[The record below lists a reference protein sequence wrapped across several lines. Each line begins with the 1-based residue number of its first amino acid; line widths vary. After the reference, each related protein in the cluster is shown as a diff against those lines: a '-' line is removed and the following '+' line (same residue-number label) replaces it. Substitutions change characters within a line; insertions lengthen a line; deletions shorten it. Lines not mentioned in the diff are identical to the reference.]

1 MASRIVG
8 IDLGAYSVKVVV
20 TNPGFR
26 QAMVTDVI
34 EVKVPE
40 GEESQLV
47 RAASAL
53 ASVGNRFQSDDD
65 SVFSSIAG
73 DSVFLH
79 VLEFGFKTMRR
90 TDLDRVVGSELEGV
104 LPIDLEDMVYAFEEI
119 PRLTDASPNSD
130 VAVDPDIL
138 DLSGSLVGSGTVV
151 DPSSVQRGRIAETAT
166 GMRVL
171 AAATQRDRAEELLFA
186 LRSEGVDPRGLLATP
201 APYAR
206 LADKLAGQSGRLVA
220 ILDIGHKRT
229 DFCLSKGGKPVY
241 ARTIARGGEELTRI
255 IARTWKL
262 EMAEAEEL
270 KHSSGFI
277 ESRREIATSDAARSM
292 SEVLSKQLLPL
303 MREIRRT
310 IQACRAKTGYA
321 VEEIVLVG
329 GGSRLSGMAPYFSE
343 GLRVPVQLLSQ
354 ENVMSM
360 LGDCAAT
367 ASLDTCFLALGV
379 ATDGASA
386 KPSFD
391 LRQGALA
398 FAGDVSFLRT
408 KVRAL
413 ATSAVVIMAFGVLA
427 AFAGV
432 SKLRS
437 AEKILKNR
445 VAAESGDTFGKQL
458 DSEGAIAVAANIK
471 KNGSVGPLPKMTAYD
486 MLLAFN
492 AAIPKKEEI
501 VIDVKDIDI
510 TPGKIVVK
518 ATSSPLG
525 ETDALEGIKL
535 LEKSLKDSECFKEFK
550 SPKSNPSSKDSDKRD
565 FTLTIKSDC
574 NKE

>member
-65 SVFSSIAG
+65 SIFSSIAG

-90 TDLDRVVGSELEGV
+90 ADLDRVVGSELEGV

-119 PRLTDASPNSD
+119 PRLVDSNSSD
-130 VAVDPDIL
+130 VAGADPDVL
-138 DLSGSLVGSGTVV
+138 DLSDSALVGSGTVA
-151 DPSSVQRGRIAETAT
+151 DSSSVQRGRIAETAM

-206 LADKLAGQSGRLVA
+206 LADKLGGQSGRLVA

-262 EMAEAEEL
+262 ETPEAEEL
-270 KHSSGFI
+270 KHRSGFI
-277 ESRREIATSDAARSM
+277 ESRREIATSEAARSM
-292 SEVLSKQLLPL
+292 SEVLNKQLRPL

-310 IQACRAKTGYA
+310 LQACRAKTGYTA
-321 VEEIVLVG
+321 EEIVLVG
-329 GGSRLSGMAPYFSE
+329 GGSRLSGMAPYLSE
-343 GLRVPVQLLSQ
+343 GLKIPVRLLSQ

-367 ASLDTCFLALGV
+367 ASLDTCSLALGV

-398 FAGDVSFLRT
+398 FAG
-408 KVRAL
+408 
-413 ATSAVVIMAFGVLA
+413 
-427 AFAGV
+427 
-432 SKLRS
+432 
-437 AEKILKNR
+437 
-445 VAAESGDTFGKQL
+445 
-458 DSEGAIAVAANIK
+458 
-471 KNGSVGPLPKMTAYD
+471 
-486 MLLAFN
+486 
-492 AAIPKKEEI
+492 
-501 VIDVKDIDI
+501 
-510 TPGKIVVK
+510 
-518 ATSSPLG
+518 
-525 ETDALEGIKL
+525 
-535 LEKSLKDSECFKEFK
+535 
-550 SPKSNPSSKDSDKRD
+550 
-565 FTLTIKSDC
+565 
-574 NKE
+574 